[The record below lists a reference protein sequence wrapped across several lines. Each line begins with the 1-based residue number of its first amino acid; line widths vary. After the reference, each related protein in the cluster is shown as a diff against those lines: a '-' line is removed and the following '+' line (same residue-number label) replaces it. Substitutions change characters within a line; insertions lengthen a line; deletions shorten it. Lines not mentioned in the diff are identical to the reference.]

1 MRPRSRV
8 YRGVGF
14 ILTPLVKNFISCQM
28 SEVKYKPSEE
38 WFKLTRHGLEK
49 AEAVFKAE
57 RYIYTVFMCHLSIE
71 KALKGLY
78 AKCFEKDPIKTHD
91 LNYLCDIIGLN
102 LSEEH
107 QIFLDSLNDIS
118 VPVRY
123 PDDIKKIVSIYK
135 KSRTER
141 ILNESKELLKWLR
154 KKL

>member
-1 MRPRSRV
+1 M
-8 YRGVGF
+8 
-14 ILTPLVKNFISCQM
+14 N
-28 SEVKYKPSEE
+28 EVNYKPSEE
-38 WFKLTRHGLEK
+38 WFKQADYDLET
-49 AEAVFKAE
+49 AEAMFKAR

-123 PDDIKKIVSIYK
+123 PDDINKIVSIYK
-135 KSRTER
+135 KDRVEK
-141 ILNESKELLKWLR
+141 ILNKSKELLKWLR